1 MGKNLLERNTREF
14 SWCPGEG
21 GYKDIYIY
29 LNHQTV
35 YAINERE
42 TERERRQDM
51 KEKERERISPVQSL
65 SCDRLFVTLW
75 TAARQTSLSIT
86 NSWSSLKLMSIESVM
101 PSNHLILC
109 HPLLLLP
116 SIFLSIRVFS
126 FFLSFLYCSGFYFVV
141 VFFLLSQFFASG
153 GQSMEWKQ

>member
-1 MGKNLLERNTREF
+1 
-14 SWCPGEG
+14 
-21 GYKDIYIY
+21 
-29 LNHQTV
+29 
-35 YAINERE
+35 
-42 TERERRQDM
+42 M

-65 SCDRLFVTLW
+65 SCDCLFVTLW

-141 VFFLLSQFFASG
+141 VFFFSNQSVLCIRWPKYGMETVKEKLRRDKTKKRISASHHFNLD
-153 GQSMEWKQ
+153 QVKSREEIKKTRPT